1 MGGKRKQPEAGAGA
15 GGPGPRRSG
24 RPRRAVLDLR
34 RQEAAAQEFLA
45 PAPRAS
51 VSYAPEADL
60 DPAFVAPRAL
70 DLPVGPRA
78 PRRDKRGGLV
88 FADEPT
94 FRPRLTC
101 VRAGK
106 GEGNARGHGG

>member
-70 DLPVGPRA
+70 DLPAGPRA